1 MKLIS
6 IMLMLATALLGVDLT
21 TTPADEPVVT
31 APRTV
36 PEVSILRSKPP
47 ETTTTTT
54 TTIFDTR
61 PPEPVQTVRIIGGI
75 DKARYPQWW
84 STALDA
90 GWPTELLPTLDL
102 VIHKESRGLPEVV
115 GQGSWGLTQIQW
127 SAHRDWIGGER
138 EQLLDPAF
146 NLTVAWTLYQLAEDM
161 YGCGWQPW
169 YMSLGDPYQYC

>member
-6 IMLMLATALLGVDLT
+6 IMLMLATALPGVYLA
-21 TTPADEPVVT
+21 TTPADEPVTV

-36 PEVSILRSKPP
+36 PEVSIWRS

-54 TTIFDTR
+54 STTTAPK

-84 STALDA
+84 PTALDA

-102 VIHKESRGLPEVV
+102 VIHKESRGLADVV
-115 GQGSWGLTQIQW
+115 GAGSWGLTQIQW
-127 SAHRDWIGGER
+127 SAHKDWIGGER
-138 EQLLDPAF
+138 EQLLDPTF
-146 NLTVAWTLYQLAEDM
+146 NLTVAWTLYQLAEEM